1 MKVLE
6 INSVPYGSTATISY
20 NIAKLARQ
28 NGIDCMVA
36 YGYSYHPQIPES
48 EFIKIGGYCSKSIH
62 LLLSRITGLHGVYSY
77 FATKKFMN
85 KVQDFRPDII
95 HIHNLHGWFINIPQL
110 VNYVNKHNIKV
121 VWTLHDCW
129 AFTGHCPYYDLI
141 DCKKWKNEC
150 FDCPIHKQY
159 PQTDIDRSRKMFNL
173 KKRWFGSINN
183 LTIVTPSEWL
193 KDQVSE
199 SFLKEKTCKV
209 INNGIDLNRFNPNQK
224 LGCSEEKTKFRIIC
238 VSFNWDKRKGLDAI
252 IKLSE
257 LLDDNYEITMVGTDD
272 NIDKILPRKIRS
284 IHRTQN
290 VEELVELY
298 CQSDVFVNTT
308 REENFPTVNIEAIA
322 CGLPVITFK
331 TGGSPEIVDA
341 TSGIVVP
348 KNDVHALADAVRSM
362 RNNPLSR
369 KDCRRR
375 AELLYNKDD
384 RFMDYINLYKQI
396 YAE

>member
-28 NGIDCMVA
+28 NGIDCKVA

-48 EFIKIGGYCSKSIH
+48 EYIKIGGYWNKAIH
-62 LLLSRITGLHGVYSY
+62 LILSRITGLHGIYSY
-77 FATKKFMN
+77 LATKKFIRN
-85 KVQDFRPDII
+85 AKDFAPDII
-95 HIHNLHGWFINIPQL
+95 HIHNLHGWYINIPQL

-141 DCKKWKNEC
+141 DCNKWQKEC

-159 PQTDIDRSRKMFNL
+159 PRTDIDRSRKMFYL
-173 KKRWFGSINN
+173 KKCWFGSLKN

-193 KDQVSE
+193 KDQVSK
-199 SFLKEKTCKV
+199 SFLKEKKCVV
-209 INNGIDLNRFNPNQK
+209 INNGIDLTRFKRNPNSEQN
-224 LGCSEEKTKFRIIC
+224 EEKSTFRILC

-252 IKLSE
+252 IELSG
-257 LLDDNYEITMVGTDD
+257 LLGDNYEITMVGTDD
-272 NIDKILPRKIRS
+272 NIDKILPKKIRS

-290 VEELVELY
+290 LDELVGLY
-298 CQSDVFVNTT
+298 SQSDVFVNTT

-322 CGLPVITFK
+322 CEVPVITFR
-331 TGGSPEIVDA
+331 TGGSPEIIDDA
-341 TSGIVVP
+341 CGKVVP
-348 KNDVHALADAVRSM
+348 KNDVNALADAVRAM
-362 RNNPLSR
+362 CNNPLS
-369 KDCRRR
+369 KEDCRRR
-375 AELLYNKDD
+375 AERLYNKDD
-384 RFMDYINLYKQI
+384 RFMDYINLYKKI